1 MKKIILLTLF
11 LTACVEVQ
19 NQVTL
24 TCDELNTLIT
34 KDTKLTQDN
43 IPVIAKAYKSCDLQK
58 FEHQKKR

>member
-24 TCDELNTLIT
+24 TCDELNALIT
-34 KDTKLTQDN
+34 NDTKLTQDN
-43 IPVIAKAYKSCDLQK
+43 IPVIAKAYKHCDLHK
-58 FEHQKKR
+58 FDHQKR